1 MDYKNEYIALETRAL
16 RLKDRSVAIKGRF
29 IEGFVNGEVTEDL
42 VIEVINN
49 STLDV
54 YKKGNN
60 TCVVKCI
67 LPNKH
72 MIIETYSFINEEY
85 NEAFGADICIR
96 RIYDKVEEL
105 LNFLYLT
112 GMNGFKPKE
121 KMTDEEAMEH
131 IVNQALEFAV
141 EDILEAEY
149 GEDYEFL
156 KDTTMFKKQ
165 KQKAIAGLGKL
176 KKDLTDIAKGEEL
189 SLEELVE
196 LIVALYLATNK

>member
-1 MDYKNEYIALETRAL
+1 MDYKNEYIALETRAI

-105 LNFLYLT
+105 LNFLYVT

>member
-1 MDYKNEYIALETRAL
+1 MDYKNEYIALETRAI

-121 KMTDEEAMEH
+121 KMTDDEAMEH